1 MRWRR
6 KMTDLVKRLRDYAG
20 DAGHYATMKEA
31 ADRIEALN
39 AALEAADRIDELEKK
54 VRDMQ
59 EDVDLLN
66 ALMEAGVDN
75 WSGYDEAIDILEGKD
90 E

>member
-1 MRWRR
+1 MSD
-6 KMTDLVKRLRDYAG
+6 DLVKRLLDAHVFDG
-20 DAGHYATMKEA
+20 DPLHKEA
-31 ADRIEALN
+31 ADRIEALQ
-39 AALEAADRIDELEKK
+39 AAHEAADRIDELEKK

>member
-1 MRWRR
+1 MSD
-6 KMTDLVKRLRDYAG
+6 DLMKRLRAG
-20 DAGHYATMKEA
+20 VNLYYGTGPSGLLNEA
-31 ADRIEALN
+31 ADRIEALQ
-39 AALEAADRIDELEKK
+39 AAHEAADRIDELEKK